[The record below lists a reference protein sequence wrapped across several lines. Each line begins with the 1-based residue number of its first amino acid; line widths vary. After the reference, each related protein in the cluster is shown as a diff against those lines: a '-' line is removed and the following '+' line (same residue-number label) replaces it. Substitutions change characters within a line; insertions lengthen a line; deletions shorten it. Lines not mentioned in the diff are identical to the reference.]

1 MSLAGK
7 ILAWTSWLT
16 LAAAVLTAAT
26 ALLARWGV
34 NAESLGAHD
43 AGIALYLSFLT
54 AFASIGAL
62 YAAPVLALAGLASL
76 RFQRDAGLRFLAA
89 AGVCA
94 LALAPWV

>member
-1 MSLAGK
+1 MQPKK

-16 LAAAVLTAAT
+16 LAAALLAAAT
-26 ALLARWGV
+26 ALIARWGV

-43 AGIALYLSFLT
+43 AGMALYLAFLG
-54 AFASIGAL
+54 AYASIGAL

-76 RFQRDAGLRFLAA
+76 PYQRDAALRFLAA

-94 LALAPWV
+94 LALAPLV